1 MRLLTRALRS
11 DGVAASADQS
21 TSSSAYANE
30 RVTCA
35 RRAPPLSLCLL
46 FILQCSRGFLI
57 NLRTDSNEG
66 EVEVGRK
73 STASTYPNGK
83 PGTGGIL
90 PFLDMLRAREASGGL
105 FDGCDC
111 R

>member
-1 MRLLTRALRS
+1 MVLQRALIK
-11 DGVAASADQS
+11 
-21 TSSSAYANE
+21 
-30 RVTCA
+30 A
-35 RRAPPLSLCLL
+35 RLARPTPMSVSLAPGARPLFLFFSFFFLCLL